1 MEYAKLGT
9 SDLVIS
15 RIGFGCWA
23 IGGHGYGVVED
34 SQSIRAIHRAL
45 DLGVNFFD
53 TAGVYGF
60 GRSETV
66 LAEALGERRRDAVI
80 ATKFGVHWDEDGR
93 IYKDSSPGRVVGAL
107 EESLRRLNIDCIP
120 LYQIHFHDQKT
131 PIADT
136 MEALL
141 KCRDAGKLRYIGCT
155 NFPMHLVEE
164 ARRAG
169 EIISIQARMNVIQR
183 ENESLLK
190 NCFQTHH
197 MGTIIYGALMR
208 GLFTGKYDEKSNF
221 GINDT
226 RSADANFQGDR
237 LAYNLGIIERMRELG
252 QRYNQSC
259 AQIALRWVLDS
270 PYVTSVIVGA
280 KSEDQVVN
288 NVKSIGWHLEEKD
301 WPFIECLTRK
311 IMNS

>member
-1 MEYAKLGT
+1 
-9 SDLVIS
+9 VVS

-23 IGGHGYGVVED
+23 MGGHGYGVVED

-60 GRSETV
+60 GRSESV

-80 ATKFGVHWDEDGR
+80 ATKFGVHWDKEGK
-93 IYKDSSPGRVVGAL
+93 IYRDSSPGRVVGAL
-107 EESLRRLNIDCIP
+107 EESLHRLKIDCIP

-131 PIADT
+131 PVADT

-141 KCRDAGKLRYIGCT
+141 KCRDAGKLRYIGCS
-155 NFPMHLVEE
+155 NFPLHLIEE
-164 ARRAG
+164 ARG
-169 EIISIQARMNVIQR
+169 EGEVVSIQARMNVIQR
-183 ENESLLK
+183 ENELLLES
-190 NCFQTHH
+190 CFRAHR

-208 GLFTGKYDEKSNF
+208 GLFTGKYGAKSNF
-221 GINDT
+221 GSNDT

-237 LAYNLGIIERMRELG
+237 LAYNLGIVEKMRELG

-280 KSEDQVVN
+280 KTANQVVD
-288 NVKSIGWHLEEKD
+288 NVKAIGWNLEESD
-301 WPFIECLTRK
+301 RLSIDRMTRELCQEEEV
-311 IMNS
+311 

>member
-1 MEYAKLGT
+1 M
-9 SDLVIS
+9 IS

-80 ATKFGVHWDEDGR
+80 ATKFGVHWDKDGR
-93 IYKDSSPGRVVGAL
+93 IYRDSSPGRVVGAL

-141 KCRDAGKLRYIGCT
+141 KCRDAGKLRYIGCS
-155 NFPMHLVEE
+155 NFPLQLVEE

-169 EIISIQARMNVIQR
+169 DVVSIQARMNVIQR
-183 ENESLLK
+183 ENEPLLER
-190 NCFQTHH
+190 CFRAHG

-208 GLFTGKYDEKSNF
+208 GLFTGKYSAESKF
-221 GINDT
+221 GASDT
-226 RSADANFQGDR
+226 RSVDPNFQGDR
-237 LAYNLGIIERMRELG
+237 LAYHLGIVEEMRELG

-270 PYVTSVIVGA
+270 PCVTSVIVGA
-280 KSEDQVVN
+280 KTADQVAD
-288 NVKSIGWHLEEKD
+288 NVKAVGWRLEEGDRRTIDRMTGESRQGKGV
-301 WPFIECLTRK
+301 
-311 IMNS
+311 